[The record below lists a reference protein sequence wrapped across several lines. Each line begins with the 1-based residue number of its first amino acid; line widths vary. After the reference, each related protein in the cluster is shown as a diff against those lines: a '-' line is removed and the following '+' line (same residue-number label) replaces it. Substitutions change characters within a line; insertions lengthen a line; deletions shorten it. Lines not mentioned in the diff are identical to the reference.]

1 MFTVKRLAIAGATI
15 TLAIGMAACSS
26 AAQTGTTAP
35 PASRGGVAAF
45 PDEGIPTTTVPKI
58 AVPKLHVGQTAN
70 LAVIQEPAG
79 QTGAEAPRLAVD
91 PSKTTVGQLQVSR
104 VKTTHGGEFDTPE
117 RGLYLGVY
125 VKAQNMSIPPEEV
138 SWNMYVVVNGH
149 HYDSTIA
156 AEGFSP
162 AFGNASLGEGEAD
175 EGWMVFDVPAAHGT
189 VVVFDPISMHQ
200 TKIATWSF

>member
-1 MFTVKRLAIAGATI
+1 MFTVKRLAIASA
-15 TLAIGMAACSS
+15 AIALTVGLTACSS
-26 AAQTGTTAP
+26 SKPTAVP
-35 PASRGGVAAF
+35 SSRPQAVASF
-45 PDEGIPTTTVPKI
+45 PDEGITTTTIPKI
-58 AVPKLHVGQTAN
+58 AVPKLRVGQTAN
-70 LAVIQEPAG
+70 LAVIQESVG

-91 PSKTTVGQLQVSR
+91 PSKTTVGRLQVSR

-125 VKAQNMSIPPEEV
+125 VKAQNVNIPPEEV

-162 AFGNASLGEGEAD
+162 AFGNASLGEGETD

-189 VVVFDPISMHQ
+189 VIVFDPVSMHQ
-200 TKIATWSF
+200 TKIATWTF